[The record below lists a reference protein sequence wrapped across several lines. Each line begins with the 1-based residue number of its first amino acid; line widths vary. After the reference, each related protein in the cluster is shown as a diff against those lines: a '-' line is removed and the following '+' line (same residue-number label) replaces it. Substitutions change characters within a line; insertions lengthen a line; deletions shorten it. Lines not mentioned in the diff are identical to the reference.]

1 MRPTHT
7 MKGSLLRLLIHMLIA
22 SGSTHI
28 DTPRMMFD
36 YMSGHPV
43 VQLSWHMKYTIT
55 FFKYLI
61 GFYFQSFPVTWAWSD
76 YFVIFLKCCS
86 SQGRFNL
93 CLTSQLFHVLK
104 LLFLLVFC
112 NFPVIPS
119 VLARIFLFIA
129 WLYTLQCSD
138 FAIVVF
144 PTLINP
150 FPHDLVLS
158 KAHPA
163 CEFQMLL
170 WNYLLKFCSCYSV
183 QLSWS
188 FLVLHFNLTRLF
200 C

>member
-1 MRPTHT
+1 MYW
-7 MKGSLLRLLIHMLIA
+7 SC
-22 SGSTHI
+22 
-28 DTPRMMFD
+28 FFC
-36 YMSGHPV
+36 V
-43 VQLSWHMKYTIT
+43 VFWH
-55 FFKYLI
+55 
-61 GFYFQSFPVTWAWSD
+61 FPVT
-76 YFVIFLKCCS
+76 
-86 SQGRFNL
+86 
-93 CLTSQLFHVLK
+93 
-104 LLFLLVFC
+104 
-112 NFPVIPS
+112 PS
-119 VLARIFLFIA
+119 VLARVFLFIA
-129 WLYTLQCSD
+129 WLYTLRCSD

-200 C
+200 CYLKPLRAGTKWAFWWVWVSCGPLHIMYYRNCVGWIFCFSNRFSD